1 MTQPTDF
8 TPEDG
13 AEFASLLGI
22 NEENN
27 QSEVEQPTDV
37 VETDDEDTEATE
49 STNEPDNSEEEE
61 EAPQKSV
68 ETPKKKSW
76 IAKVLSE
83 RNELR
88 ARVAELESKIQKN
101 EHTTDEFLEYT
112 KTVSRQSA
120 TESQEVQ
127 SLLNTYPDSAQYI
140 KQLDWLADQ
149 TGDLESAYKA
159 FLAVNNPELYVKTF
173 VSKQNQAKLNSGK
186 FTPAGIAVPK
196 NNTKKVTDTIDN
208 EDASDIMKAMLG

>member
-27 QSEVEQPTDV
+27 QSEVEQPTEA

-68 ETPKKKSW
+68 ETPKKKS
-76 IAKVLSE
+76 
-83 RNELR
+83 
-88 ARVAELESKIQKN
+88 
-101 EHTTDEFLEYT
+101 
-112 KTVSRQSA
+112 
-120 TESQEVQ
+120 
-127 SLLNTYPDSAQYI
+127 
-140 KQLDWLADQ
+140 
-149 TGDLESAYKA
+149 
-159 FLAVNNPELYVKTF
+159 
-173 VSKQNQAKLNSGK
+173 
-186 FTPAGIAVPK
+186 
-196 NNTKKVTDTIDN
+196 
-208 EDASDIMKAMLG
+208 